1 MEAITERLSSPSLS
15 RIREGQPLTY
25 SVNFSAR
32 AISIGDM
39 AIDES
44 SLLSELSRIESRV
57 HAASSRSISTSG
69 YDQPTRIFI
78 AFTDLEKLPH

>member
-15 RIREGQPLTY
+15 RIPEGQPLTY

-39 AIDES
+39 VIDES
-44 SLLSELSRIESRV
+44 SLLSRLFSIESRE
-57 HAASSRSISTSG
+57 HAATSGSVSTSG
-69 YDQPTRIFI
+69 YDQATRIFI